1 MNKVIKNGNN
11 IDFEVDQGT
20 TWPVD
25 MVMQNN
31 DGSLIDY
38 SGYLAR
44 MYLKRKLNGPAAL
57 QMTTSNYISLG
68 LGFIRW
74 NVPDEVTADLSGEYI
89 YDLELE
95 SFDGTVQRLFQGN
108 VTLSPEVT
116 R

>member
-20 TWPVD
+20 TWLID
-25 MVMQNN
+25 MVTQNN

-38 SGYLAR
+38 SGYIAR
-44 MYLKRKLNGPAAL
+44 MYLKRKLNSEAAL
-57 QMTTSNYISLG
+57 QMTTSDYITVG

-74 NVPDEVTADLSGEYI
+74 NVPDEITAELSGEYI
-89 YDLELE
+89 YDLEME

-108 VTLSPEVT
+108 IILSPEVT